1 LSEEAMNG
9 TDAVP
14 FDFPAFKRAC
24 TTQDLAA
31 WIAFFADDAQ
41 WIEYRPG
48 HPPASPRVLSG
59 RGQIAQFLV
68 RVKGSNITLAIE
80 DEVVGPT
87 RAAFRAW
94 ITLPDGKR
102 IVEQVILHHSRGRI
116 TRQVDVE
123 ASDP

>member
-1 LSEEAMNG
+1 MSSA
-9 TDAVP
+9 DAVP
-14 FDFPAFKRAC
+14 FDFPAFKRAL

-41 WIEYRPG
+41 WIEYRHG
-48 HPPASPRVLSG
+48 HPPASPHVLSG

-68 RVKGSNITLAIE
+68 QVKGSNVTLAIE

-87 RAAFRAW
+87 RAAFRVW
-94 ITLPDGKR
+94 CTLPDGRR
-102 IVEQVILHHSRGRI
+102 IIEQVILHHARGRI

-123 ASDP
+123 ACDQ